1 MANKD
6 ERSGDIAIAPINI
19 NDESQ
24 KNRSDADSLLGKNEK
39 KKGRSGRAFATFL
52 YNPKKRTV
60 LGRDGLNWGK

>member
-24 KNRSDADSLLGKNEK
+24 KNSSDADSLLDKNEK
-39 KKGRSGRAFATFL
+39 KKGRSGKSFANFL